1 MTPVNTPV
9 PKAMTSP
16 NLISSHASFDFGHG
30 FDLHCVLYGRLGSGV
45 PGYTRIFG
53 GKMGYL
59 GWMGFLGELRQTR
72 CVVSDDG
79 TRRSFFLFDNDLNL
93 MGRKY
98 KHSY

>member
-1 MTPVNTPV
+1 
-9 PKAMTSP
+9 MTSP
-16 NLISSHASFDFGHG
+16 NLISSRILAPALISATVLTFTVCCLVGLGLGYLAIPG
-30 FDLHCVLYGRLGSGV
+30 F
-45 PGYTRIFG
+45 FW

-59 GWMGFLGELRQTR
+59 GWMGFLGEMRQTR
-72 CVVSDDG
+72 CGVSDDG